1 MSLKKA
7 GASKWDAI
15 NTAFTAM
22 TDDACASGSN
32 EAAQFGNFMAAL
44 ILIVDDDPI
53 QRRLLEAMVRRFGY
67 EVETAESGE
76 GALTRLETPER
87 TAVDLIILDLVMPDL
102 DGMGVLDRMRRR
114 EIKVPAIVQTAHGSI
129 EAVISAMRAGAL
141 DFVVKPVG
149 AERLQVSI
157 KNALRVDALEDELRR
172 ATRRT
177 AGELTFRDIVTKSEN
192 MTRVIRLA
200 ERAAKSNI
208 PVLIEGESG
217 VGKEL
222 MARAIQGGS
231 ERRGKAFV
239 TVNCGA
245 LPENLIESVLF
256 GHEKGA
262 FTGATDKHVGK
273 FAEANGGTLFLDEIG
288 ELPLDAQVK
297 LLRALQE
304 GEIDPVGARR
314 PVKVDFRLVSATN
327 RNLIDLVKR
336 GRFREDLF
344 YRLNVFPIT
353 IPPLR
358 ARVADV
364 ADLARRFMAR
374 FCAEEGKRIRG
385 LSSEA
390 HALLNAYDWPGNVR
404 QLENAMFR
412 AVVLA
417 DGDELTTA
425 EFPQIAAQVEGFDVR
440 IPAVPALAQP
450 GQAAPPQEE
459 MAHFEPRDPNL
470 MRLID
475 DTGEVRKLWDIEAEA
490 IRFALAHYRGQM
502 SQMARKLGIGRST
515 LYRKMK
521 EIGVDGDVLGEDIDD
536 AAA

>member
-1 MSLKKA
+1 
-7 GASKWDAI
+7 
-15 NTAFTAM
+15 
-22 TDDACASGSN
+22 
-32 EAAQFGNFMAAL
+32 MAAL

-53 QRRLLEAMVRRFGY
+53 QRRLLEAMARRFGY
-67 EVETAESGE
+67 EVETAELGE
-76 GALTRLETPER
+76 TGLARLEASEGPS
-87 TAVDLIILDLVMPDL
+87 VDLLVLDLVMPDL
-102 DGMGVLDRMRRR
+102 DGMGVLTRMRQRA
-114 EIKVPAIVQTAHGSI
+114 IAIPVIVQTAHGSI
-129 EAVISAMRAGAL
+129 EAVISAMRAGAY

-172 ATRRT
+172 ATRRR
-177 AGELTFRDIVTKSEN
+177 AGELTFRDIVTKVES
-192 MTRVIRLA
+192 MARTLRLA

-222 MARAIQGGS
+222 MARAIQGAS
-231 ERRGKAFV
+231 ERRGKPFV

-245 LPENLIESVLF
+245 LPENLVESILF

-262 FTGATDKHVGK
+262 FTGATEKHVGK
-273 FAEANGGTLFLDEIG
+273 FAEAHGGTLFLDEIG

-297 LLRALQE
+297 LLRALQD

-314 PVKVDFRLVSATN
+314 SVKVDFRLVSATN
-327 RNLIDLVKR
+327 QNLIELVKS

-358 ARVADV
+358 ARTMDV
-364 ADLARRFMAR
+364 PDLARRFLAR
-374 FCAEEGKRIRG
+374 FCVEEGKRIR
-385 LSSEA
+385 A
-390 HALLNAYDWPGNVR
+390 IANDAYALLCAYDWPGNVR

-417 DGDELTTA
+417 DGDELTVA
-425 EFPQIAAQVEGFDVR
+425 EFPQIAAQVEGFEVR
-440 IPAVPALAQP
+440 IPPVPQRIAETP
-450 GQAAPPQEE
+450 APSGADEPR
-459 MAHFEPRDPNL
+459 FEPRDPHV

-475 DTGEVRKLWDIEAEA
+475 DSGDVRKIDDIEAEA
-490 IRFALAHYRGQM
+490 IRFAFAHYRGQM

-521 EIGVDGDVLGEDIDD
+521 EIGIDAEGFGD

>member
-1 MSLKKA
+1 
-7 GASKWDAI
+7 
-15 NTAFTAM
+15 
-22 TDDACASGSN
+22 
-32 EAAQFGNFMAAL
+32 MAAL

-53 QRRLLEAMVRRFGY
+53 QRRLLEAMARRFGY
-67 EVETAESGE
+67 DVETAESGE
-76 GALTRLETPER
+76 AGLARMEATDRPP
-87 TAVDLIILDLVMPDL
+87 VDLVVLDLVMPDL
-102 DGMGVLDRMRRR
+102 DGMGVLTRMRRH
-114 EIKVPAIVQTAHGSI
+114 EILIPAIVQTAHGSI
-129 EAVISAMRAGAL
+129 EAVISAMRAGAH

-149 AERLQVSI
+149 AERLQISI

-172 ATRRT
+172 ATRRRT
-177 AGELTFRDIVTKSEN
+177 NELNFRDIVTKVDT
-192 MTRVIRLA
+192 MARTVRLA

-222 MARAIQGGS
+222 MARAIQGAS
-231 ERRGKAFV
+231 ERRGKPFV

-245 LPENLIESVLF
+245 LPENLVESILF

-262 FTGATDKHVGK
+262 FTGATEKHAGK
-273 FAEANGGTLFLDEIG
+273 FVEAHSGTLFLDEIG

-304 GEIDPVGARR
+304 GEIDPVGGRR
-314 PVKVDFRLVSATN
+314 PVKVDIRLISATN
-327 RNLIDLVKR
+327 QNLIELVKR

-358 ARVADV
+358 ARASDV
-364 ADLARRFMAR
+364 PDLARRFLAR

-385 LSSEA
+385 IA
-390 HALLNAYDWPGNVR
+390 NDALRLLCAYDWPGNVR

-417 DGDELTTA
+417 DGDELTVA
-425 EFPQIAAQVEGFDVR
+425 EFPQIAAQVEGYDVR
-440 IPAVPALAQP
+440 IPA
-450 GQAAPPQEE
+450 APPPIAET
-459 MAHFEPRDPNL
+459 APAPAPDAPLFVPRDPHV

-475 DTGEVRKLWDIEAEA
+475 DGGDVRKIEDIEAEA
-490 IRFALAHYRGQM
+490 IRFAFTHYRGQM
-502 SQMARKLGIGRST
+502 SHMARKLGIGRST

-521 EIGVDGDVLGEDIDD
+521 ELGIDADVLGE

>member
-1 MSLKKA
+1 
-7 GASKWDAI
+7 
-15 NTAFTAM
+15 
-22 TDDACASGSN
+22 
-32 EAAQFGNFMAAL
+32 MAAL

-53 QRRLLEAMVRRFGY
+53 QRRLLEAMARRFGY
-67 EVETAESGE
+67 DVESAESGE
-76 GALTRLETPER
+76 TGLARLDSGER
-87 TAVDLIILDLVMPDL
+87 PSVDLVVLDLVMPDL
-102 DGMGVLDRMRRR
+102 DGLGVLTRMRQRGLA
-114 EIKVPAIVQTAHGSI
+114 IPVIVQTAHGSI
-129 EAVISAMRAGAL
+129 EAVISAMRAGAS

-172 ATRRT
+172 ATRRRT
-177 AGELTFRDIVTKSEN
+177 GELAFRDIVTKVDG
-192 MTRVIRLA
+192 MARTIRLA

-231 ERRGKAFV
+231 ERRGKPFV

-245 LPENLIESVLF
+245 LPENLVESILF
-256 GHEKGA
+256 GHEKGS
-262 FTGATDKHVGK
+262 FTGATEKHVGK
-273 FAEANGGTLFLDEIG
+273 FVEAHGGTLFLDEIG

-304 GEIDPVGARR
+304 GEIDPVGGRR
-314 PVKVDFRLVSATN
+314 PVKVDIRLVSATN
-327 RNLIDLVKR
+327 QNLIELVKR

-358 ARVADV
+358 ARATDV
-364 ADLARRFMAR
+364 PDLARRFLAR
-374 FCAEEGKRIRG
+374 FCAEEGKRIRAIANDA
-385 LSSEA
+385 LS
-390 HALLNAYDWPGNVR
+390 LLCAYDWPGNVR

-417 DGDELTTA
+417 DGDELTVA
-425 EFPQIAAQVEGFDVR
+425 EFPQIAAQVEGFEVL
-440 IPAVPALAQP
+440 IP
-450 GQAAPPQEE
+450 AAPPPVAEAPTPASAGAE
-459 MAHFEPRDPNL
+459 ASPFEPRDPHVL
-470 MRLID
+470 RLLD
-475 DTGEVRKLWDIEAEA
+475 ESGDVRKIEDIEAEA
-490 IRFALAHYRGQM
+490 IRFALSHYRGQM

-521 EIGVDGDVLGEDIDD
+521 EIGIDADVLGE